1 LLLWLTSGA
10 CADGITAEDCPPIAF
25 VKRQHFDKPFGI
37 GTIIAWDIYKPGGGI
52 YVCDPKKPQVG
63 AREVFR
69 RDDGV
74 IFDMSASFDAKK
86 LLFAWRKCSSK
97 TNRKPVPQEL
107 EDCFHIYEIGVD
119 GRGLRQITNGPYQ
132 DIHPFYLPDG
142 KIGFVSTRVKAY
154 TMCQPGAACAL
165 HIMEPDGTNI
175 RRIHFGTLAD
185 HSPFVLDNGLILFTR
200 WEYQDKDLT
209 YLQGL
214 WTIGPGGRRVQLFF
228 GNTIFEPAVIWQ
240 AKPIPNT
247 SNVLCTLAPHHGN
260 PVGAVGIIDRSM
272 GLENP
277 LGITNLTP
285 EIDYDPKRNVRG
297 PGDKRYRWA
306 YRDPY
311 PIGEKLFVVSY
322 GGGGADRYRLFLIN
336 NKGRKE
342 PLYEDPSISCFNPI
356 PLVERAKPHSV
367 YSGPTT
373 DQEYGTFF
381 LADVYHGLVG
391 VERGTVKAIRVMKVI
406 PKPCNMRGQRAY
418 DMDPLMSRGTYYAKY
433 CLGTVPVDEN
443 GSAYFR
449 APAGAELY
457 FQALDAHGKEL
468 CRMGSVTQVVAGE
481 IQSCIGCHESRFMTP
496 PNRAVSRK
504 TGGREPVDITAP
516 PWGPGPMDFVRHV
529 QPVFDRYCVAC
540 HSRADPKA
548 GLDLSGDKTRFF
560 NMAYDHLTERR
571 LVNYYWLLNQALVR
585 SFRPLE
591 SGSRVSKLVD
601 MIEAGHGDVDMD
613 DDSRRRIYAWIE
625 GNVPYYGTY
634 EHTRPG
640 KAGSRDAVVATKW
653 FERFEQVYRRRC
665 AHCHGKDF
673 YKRNNGLHHTWI
685 NLTHPQWSRVL
696 AAPLVKSAGGL
707 EWCQAKDGNEP
718 NMFADK
724 TDADFKS
731 MLAAIDQGKEQ
742 LYARPRVD
750 MPGAKPLPYPK
761 DYAGPFTGFAGP

>member
-1 LLLWLTSGA
+1 M
-10 CADGITAEDCPPIAF
+10 AF

-52 YVCDPKKPQVG
+52 CVYDPKDPQAA

-97 TNRKPVPQEL
+97 TNRKAVPEEF

-119 GRGLRQITNGPYQ
+119 GRGLRRITNGPYQ
-132 DIHPFYLPDG
+132 DIHPFYLPNG

-165 HIMEPDGTNI
+165 HTMEPDGTNI

-185 HSPFVLDNGLILFTR
+185 HSPFVLDNGSILFTR

-247 SNVLCTLAPHHGN
+247 ANVLCTLAPHHGN

-285 EIDYDPKRNVRG
+285 EIDYNPKRNARG

-373 DQEYGTFF
+373 DQQYGMFF

-406 PKPCNMRGQRAY
+406 PKPCNMRGLRAY
-418 DMDPLMSRGTYYAKY
+418 DMDPLMSRGTYYAKH

-449 APAGAELY
+449 APAGVELY
-457 FQALDAHGKEL
+457 FQALDADGKEL
-468 CRMGSVTQVVAGE
+468 CRMGSVTQIVAGE
-481 IQSCIGCHESRFMTP
+481 VQSCIGCHESRFMTP

-504 TGGREPVDITAP
+504 NGGREPVDITAP
-516 PWGPGPMDFVRHV
+516 PWGAGPMDFVRHV
-529 QPVFDRYCVAC
+529 QPVFDRYCLAC
-540 HSRADPKA
+540 HSGADPKA

-601 MIEAGHGDVDMD
+601 MIEAGHSDVDMD

-640 KAGSRDAVVATKW
+640 KAGSRDAVVGTKW

-665 AHCHGKDF
+665 THCHGKDF
-673 YKRNNGLHHTWI
+673 YAKNNGLHHTWI
-685 NLTHPQWSRVL
+685 NLSHPQWSRVL

-707 EWCQAKDGNEP
+707 ELCKAKDGNKP
-718 NMFADK
+718 KMFADK
-724 TDADFKS
+724 TDADFKT